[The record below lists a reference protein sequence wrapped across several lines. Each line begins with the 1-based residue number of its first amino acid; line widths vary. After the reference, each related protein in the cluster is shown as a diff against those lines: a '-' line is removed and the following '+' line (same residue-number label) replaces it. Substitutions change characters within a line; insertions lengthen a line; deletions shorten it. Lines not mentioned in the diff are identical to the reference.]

1 MGSGRYLEFCECSSF
16 WGSVVNQPRIII
28 IGGGVAGMMA
38 ATRLAEQNIPVRIVS
53 DGSLGLSDA
62 MMATGGLAAAV
73 DVKGEGDSF
82 EKHFEDTIRAGDYLA
97 NQELPRQMCLFAPEL
112 AGLLDRMGVLFARSE
127 TFSLDGRRLSGH
139 RFQRLLFAETGIG
152 GQVVSALRRQVQR
165 FVASEMIAVYEGLEF
180 LSLVRTKDGKCGGL
194 VAMDHKTM
202 ELVSF
207 SCAAVILATGG
218 FGRLFKNSTQ
228 AINNTGSAI
237 SILYQQGVPLANM
250 EFIQSHPTTLPGPD
264 KSKLISES
272 LHSTGVTVVPV
283 PAVHATLGGLWT
295 DDDHSTNI
303 PGVLAAGDCIF
314 QYHGA
319 KRMAGNG
326 LTASLYG
333 GLKAARS
340 ALRYLSGWS
349 EGDSSALLQNEIKRQ
364 HSFNQEL
371 MDLTGSEN
379 GHQIYEELSH
389 EMNEN
394 FLGVR
399 QNKKLAELDKK
410 IEELKVR
417 FQKMTLFDRGTFAN
431 RELVFARRLKNML
444 ELACVVTRSAWA
456 RNETRGV
463 HVKSDFPM
471 RDDERFLKTTKAWA
485 TPDGPRIE
493 YEDVTMKYL
502 SPLKN

>member
-1 MGSGRYLEFCECSSF
+1 
-16 WGSVVNQPRIII
+16 
-28 IGGGVAGMMA
+28 MMA
-38 ATRLAEQNIPVRIVS
+38 AIRLAEQNVPVRIIS
-53 DGSLGLSDA
+53 DGLLGLSDG
-62 MMATGGLAAAV
+62 MMATGGIAAAV

-82 EKHFEDTIRAGDYLA
+82 ERHFEDTIRSGDYLA

-112 AGLLDRMGVLFARSE
+112 AGLLDRMGVLFARGE
-127 TFSLDGRRLSGH
+127 TFSMEGRRLSGH
-139 RFQRLLFAETGIG
+139 RFQRLLFSDTGIG
-152 GQVVSALRRQVQR
+152 GQIVSSLKRQVQR
-165 FVASEMIAVYEGLEF
+165 FIASEMITVHEGLEF
-180 LSLVRTKDGKCGGL
+180 LSLVRKGDGKCCGL

-202 ELVSF
+202 ELTPF
-207 SCAAVILATGG
+207 SCAAVIMATGG

-250 EFIQSHPTTLPGPD
+250 EFIQSHPTTISGPD
-264 KSKLISES
+264 KNKVISEVFFSDKKDKLISEV
-272 LHSTGVTVVPV
+272 LHSNGVPAVPV
-283 PAVHATLGGLWT
+283 PAIHATLGGIWT

-319 KRMAGNG
+319 KRIAGNG

-333 GLKAARS
+333 GLKAART

-379 GHQIYEELSH
+379 GHQIYEELSS

-394 FLGVR
+394 FLQVR
-399 QNKKLAELDKK
+399 TNKKLAELDKK
-410 IEELKVR
+410 IDELKVR

-431 RELVFARRLKNML
+431 REIVFARRLKNMF
-444 ELACVVTRSAWA
+444 ELASVVTRSALA

-463 HVKSDFPM
+463 HIKGDFPT
-471 RDDERFLKTTKAWA
+471 RDDERFLKTTKAWV
-485 TPDGPRIE
+485 TSNGPRIE
-493 YEDVTMKYL
+493 YEDVNVKYL
-502 SPLKN
+502 RPHL